1 MRQYTL
7 KNLKC
12 SVLNEISA
20 QIEFIPDSFW
30 FLGHFPGDP
39 ILPGI
44 AQLGMVLDA
53 LEQSN
58 DQKLKVVG
66 VSRVRFKRI
75 VRPGDR
81 LSIGI
86 TPVAEKH
93 GSYSFRLSVDTD
105 PACSGIMTV
114 DKVVRNGSS

>member
-1 MRQYTL
+1 MWQYTL

-12 SVLNEISA
+12 SVSNEISA
-20 QIEFIPDSFW
+20 QIELVPDSLW
-30 FLGHFPGDP
+30 FSGHFPGDP

-58 DQKLKVVG
+58 NQKLKVAG

-93 GSYSFRLSVDTD
+93 GSYSFRVSVDKD
-105 PACSGIMTV
+105 PACSGTMTV
-114 DKVVRNGSS
+114 DKAAE